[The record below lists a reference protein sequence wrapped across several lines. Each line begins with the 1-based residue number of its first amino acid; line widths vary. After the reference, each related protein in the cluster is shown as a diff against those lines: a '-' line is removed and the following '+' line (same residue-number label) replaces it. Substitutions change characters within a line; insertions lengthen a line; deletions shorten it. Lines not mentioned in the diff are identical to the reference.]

1 MPSNAP
7 TETSAK
13 RDIKPFEELERDAEK
28 LYRSQMDHER
38 DVAER
43 RMIDLDHIRKLLKFY
58 KVRQDEIADA
68 LYNEQEQGNHG
79 FDPWARR

>member
-1 MPSNAP
+1 MPGNAP
-7 TETSAK
+7 SESISK
-13 RDIKPFEELERDAEK
+13 RDIKPFEELEKDAEK

-58 KVRQDEIADA
+58 KVRHDEIADA
-68 LYNEQEQGNHG
+68 LYSEENQGN
-79 FDPWARR
+79 FSNDPWSRR

>member
-7 TETSAK
+7 SESSSK
-13 RDIKPFEELERDAEK
+13 RDIKPFEELERDV
-28 LYRSQMDHER
+28 S
-38 DVAER
+38 ER